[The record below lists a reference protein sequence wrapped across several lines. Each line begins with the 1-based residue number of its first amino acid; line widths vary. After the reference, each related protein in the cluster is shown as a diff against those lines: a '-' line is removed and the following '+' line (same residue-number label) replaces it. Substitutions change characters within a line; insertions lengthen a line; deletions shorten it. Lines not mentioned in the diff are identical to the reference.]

1 MAAAAP
7 VSLPAGRA
15 RWTRLIPVAIIV
27 YVISFMDR
35 TNIGFA
41 FTGMGNDLHISK
53 FQQGVA
59 GGIFFIGYL
68 VLQVPGGY
76 LAERWSAKKFV
87 GIMIFIWGVFAFACG
102 LVQNYP
108 ELLAARFLLGVA
120 EGGIWP
126 AILVLISHWFPARER
141 ARAYGFWMMN
151 IAISSIITAPLSGWI
166 LTWGDW
172 RALFFVEGAFPFVI
186 AAPLWWWL
194 AADRPSQASWV
205 SEEERQYIETS
216 LARESAGE
224 PRNAGYRDALRSSVV
239 WRLVLVYFLIQLG
252 FYGLNLWLPHLV
264 KTMIGGSYLTVGAIT
279 AIPYVFAIAGLW
291 INARS
296 ADRSGRYSIHVMASL
311 ALGAVALVLSVAFG
325 SVVAL
330 SVFLVSLAMAGALAY
345 DGPFWASTSR
355 AVPVALVGGAMG
367 LVNALGN
374 LGGFVGPSLGG
385 VLQDAS
391 GGSFLSTAIVLA
403 VALMLGGLVML
414 TLRRQADKP
423 VPATAPEAVAG
434 AHWSKASRSRLRLR
448 RQRSSRSPPIIATTS
463 ARVPSSP
470 TLPANTT

>member
-1 MAAAAP
+1 MAVTPTTVPA
-7 VSLPAGRA
+7 PAGRA

-27 YVISFMDR
+27 YIISFMDR

-53 FQQGVA
+53 AQQGLA

-68 VLQVPGGY
+68 VLQVPGGH

-87 GIMIFIWGVFAFACG
+87 GIMILIWGVFAFLSG
-102 LVQNYP
+102 LVQNFT
-108 ELLAARFLLGVA
+108 ELLAVRFLLGVA

-166 LTWGDW
+166 LTWSDW
-172 RALFFVEGAFPFVI
+172 RTLFFIEGAFPFVI

-194 AADRPSQASWV
+194 VADRPSQASWV
-205 SEEERQYIETS
+205 SRDEREFIETS
-216 LARESAGE
+216 LASEAAGASQF
-224 PRNAGYRDALRSSVV
+224 AGYRSVLRSSVV
-239 WRLVLVYFLIQLG
+239 WRLVLVYFFVQVG

-264 KTMIGGSYLTVGAIT
+264 KTTIGGSYLTAGAVT
-279 AIPYVFAIAGLW
+279 AIPYVFAIVGLW

-296 ADRSGRYSIHVMASL
+296 ADRTGRYSVHVMASL
-311 ALGAVALVLSVAFG
+311 VLGAVALVLSVTFG

-330 SVFLVSLAMAGALAY
+330 SIFLISVAMAGALAY
-345 DGPFWASTSR
+345 DGPFWASSSR
-355 AVPVALVGGAMG
+355 AVPVALAGGAMG
-367 LVNALGN
+367 LINALGN
-374 LGGFVGPSLGG
+374 LGGFAGPYLGG
-385 VLQDAS
+385 FLQDAS

-403 VALMLGGLVML
+403 VALALGGLIML

-423 VPATAPEAVAG
+423 VHAARTEAVSAQRSG
-434 AHWSKASRSRLRLR
+434 TRSRLRFP
-448 RQRSSRSPPIIATTS
+448 SPLLWP
-463 ARVPSSP
+463 
-470 TLPANTT
+470 

>member
-1 MAAAAP
+1 
-7 VSLPAGRA
+7 
-15 RWTRLIPVAIIV
+15 VAIVV

-41 FTGMGNDLHISK
+41 FTGMGTELHISK
-53 FQQGVA
+53 GQQGLA

-68 VLQVPGGY
+68 ILQIPGGY

-87 GIMIFIWGVFAFACG
+87 GIMILVWGVFALACG
-102 LVQNYP
+102 LVQNYA
-108 ELLAARFLLGVA
+108 ELLVARFLLGVA

-141 ARAYGFWMMN
+141 ARAYGLWMMN

-172 RALFFVEGAFPFVI
+172 RTLFFVEGAFPFVV

-205 SEEERQYIETS
+205 SQEEREYIETS
-216 LARESAGE
+216 LARENAEAPQS
-224 PRNAGYRDALRSSVV
+224 AGYRSVLRSSVV
-239 WRLVLVYFLIQLG
+239 WRLVAVYFFIQVG

-264 KTMIGGSYLTVGAIT
+264 KTTIGGSYLTVGAIT
-279 AIPYVFAIAGLW
+279 AIPYFFAIAGLW

-296 ADRSGRYSIHVMASL
+296 ADRTGRYSIHVMASL

-325 SVVAL
+325 SIAAL

-345 DGPFWASTSR
+345 DGPFWASSSR
-355 AVPVALVGGAMG
+355 VVPVALAGGAMG
-367 LVNALGN
+367 LINALGN
-374 LGGFVGPSLGG
+374 LGGAVGPSIGG
-385 VLQDAS
+385 FLQDVS

-403 VALMLGGLVML
+403 VALVLGGLVML
-414 TLRRQADKP
+414 TLRRQADQP
-423 VPATAPEAVAG
+423 VLAAQSAAAQRPG
-434 AHWSKASRSRLRLR
+434 AARSRLPT
-448 RQRSSRSPPIIATTS
+448 SNSSPP
-463 ARVPSSP
+463 SP
-470 TLPANTT
+470 G